1 MMSNAPFF
9 TMMRWNLRISLRWH
23 SLAGI
28 FVLFGFTGWRS
39 AIQVVDQLSSLQS
52 VMKANLWDAFFV
64 SFSGPGVWGYSL
76 VQALPWLISHILFF
90 YLFGVIAIGELLYRG
105 YAVVP
110 LVGSRL
116 RWWFG
121 KEVALLIFAV
131 GYVLMTVLAVLAG
144 GSIILPWSWQP
155 SELMISGEMWVM
167 PKGMEIGTLL
177 GWIFILFS
185 STLYALAS
193 VQLTLSLIGR
203 RSFYG
208 FSAIAVIAIIS
219 WLLGIDNPYLSRW
232 LPGSQSM
239 LLRHTFFDPN
249 VPGFSM
255 EWSLIYNI
263 TLFLI
268 VLSVGAWYV
277 RRMDIHGP
285 TP

>member
-1 MMSNAPFF
+1 MGRAPFF
-9 TMMRWNLRISLRWH
+9 TTMRWNLRTSLRWH
-23 SLAGI
+23 SLAGV
-28 FVLFGFTGWRS
+28 FVLFGFMGWRS
-39 AIQVVDQLSSLQS
+39 AMQVVDQLSSSQS
-52 VMKANLWDAFFV
+52 VMTANLWDAVFV

-76 VQALPWLISHILFF
+76 LQAMPWLISHILFF
-90 YLFGVIAIGELLYRG
+90 YLFGDIAVGELVYRG

-116 RWWFG
+116 RWWYG
-121 KEVALLIFAV
+121 KEVVLLIFAI
-131 GYVLMTVLAVLAG
+131 GYMLMSMLAVLTG
-144 GSIILPWSWQP
+144 GLIVLPWSWQP
-155 SELMISGEMWVM
+155 SELMISGQIWVM
-167 PKGMEIGTLL
+167 PSDIEIVTLP

-185 STLYALAS
+185 STLYTLAS
-193 VQLTLSLIGR
+193 MQLTLSIISR

-208 FSAIAVIAIIS
+208 FSAVSVVTIIS

-239 LLRHTFFDPN
+239 LLRHTFFDPK

-268 VLSVGAWYV
+268 VFGVGTWYV
-277 RRMDIHGP
+277 RRMDIYGP
-285 TP
+285 AI

>member
-1 MMSNAPFF
+1 MSSAPFF
-9 TMMRWNLRISLRWH
+9 NMMRWNLRTSLRWNF
-23 SLAGI
+23 LAGV
-28 FVLFGFTGWRS
+28 FVLFGFMGWRS
-39 AIQVVDQLSSLQS
+39 AIQVVDQLSSPQS
-52 VMKANLWDAFFV
+52 VMTANLWDAFFV

-76 VQALPWLISHILFF
+76 GQALPWFISHIFFF
-90 YLFGVIAIGELLYRG
+90 YLFGDIAIGELLHRG

-116 RWWFG
+116 RWWYG
-121 KEVALLIFAV
+121 KEVVLLIFAI
-131 GYVLMTVLAVLAG
+131 GYMLMSMLAVLAG
-144 GSIILPWSWQP
+144 GLIVLPWSWQP

-185 STLYALAS
+185 STLYVMAS
-193 VQLTLSLIGR
+193 VQLTLSLFGR

-208 FSAIAVIAIIS
+208 FSAISVIAIIS

-255 EWSLIYNI
+255 EWSLIYNT

-268 VLSVGAWYV
+268 VFGLGAWYV
-277 RRMDIHGP
+277 RRMDIYGP

>member
-1 MMSNAPFF
+1 MMSKTPLF
-9 TMMRWNLRISLRWH
+9 TTICWNLRTSLRWH
-23 SLAGI
+23 TLAGV
-28 FVLFGFTGWRS
+28 FVLFGFMGWRS
-39 AIQVVDQLSSLQS
+39 AIQVVDQLSFLQS

-90 YLFGVIAIGELLYRG
+90 YLFGDIAVGELRYRG

-110 LVGSRL
+110 LVGSRI

-121 KEVALLIFAV
+121 KEVVLLIFAI
-131 GYVLMTVLAVLAG
+131 GYMLMSMLAVLIGAL
-144 GSIILPWSWQP
+144 IILPWSWQP
-155 SELMISGEMWVM
+155 SELMISDQIWVM
-167 PKGMEIGTLL
+167 PNDMEIVALL

-193 VQLTLSLIGR
+193 MQLTLSLISR

-208 FSAIAVIAIIS
+208 FSAVSVVTIIS

-255 EWSLIYNI
+255 EWSLIYNT

-268 VLSVGAWYV
+268 VFGLGTWYV
-277 RRMDIHGP
+277 RRMDICGP
-285 TP
+285 AI